1 MDSMILRLM
10 ECPECK
16 RRMRLL
22 FAHPTEPERENELL
36 VWQCRS
42 CDHIDLWTFQDF
54 ARKLPIWAMTP
65 PTRDLNLNYEISRLR
80 DKLDNGEISQQEFR
94 TKKSLVKLE
103 EVYEN
108 WFDISSIERY
118 YRYQKDKALN
128 DHAKKRMS
136 LYEFGNIINEID
148 KRKKHHRRVGDRYD

>member
-1 MDSMILRLM
+1 
-10 ECPECK
+10 
-16 RRMRLL
+16 
-22 FAHPTEPERENELL
+22 
-36 VWQCRS
+36 
-42 CDHIDLWTFQDF
+42 
-54 ARKLPIWAMTP
+54 MTP

-128 DHAKKRMS
+128 DHAKKRIS